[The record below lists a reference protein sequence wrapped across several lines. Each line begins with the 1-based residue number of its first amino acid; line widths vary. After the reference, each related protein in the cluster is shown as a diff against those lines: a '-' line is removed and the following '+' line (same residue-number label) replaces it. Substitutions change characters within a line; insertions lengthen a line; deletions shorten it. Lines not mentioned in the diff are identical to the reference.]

1 MIVPNNFYN
10 MSFIKDVINWLRED
24 LINWFRKVNQNCPQT
39 FQLTR
44 TPLHGADSVQ
54 IELNGVKLI
63 QSEWLLHENDYV
75 SLVIPPSPKDDVLV
89 SVVYHHKGE
98 SCGAINKTWFRPNG
112 N

>member
-1 MIVPNNFYN
+1 MLFVKNI
-10 MSFIKDVINWLRED
+10 
-24 LINWFRKVNQNCPQT
+24 INWFFKTKQNCPQT
-39 FQLTR
+39 FKLTR
-44 TPLHGADSVQ
+44 MPLHGADSVQ

-63 QSEWLLHENDYV
+63 QSEWFLNDDNYV
-75 SLVIPPSPKDDVLV
+75 SLINPPLPTDDVLV